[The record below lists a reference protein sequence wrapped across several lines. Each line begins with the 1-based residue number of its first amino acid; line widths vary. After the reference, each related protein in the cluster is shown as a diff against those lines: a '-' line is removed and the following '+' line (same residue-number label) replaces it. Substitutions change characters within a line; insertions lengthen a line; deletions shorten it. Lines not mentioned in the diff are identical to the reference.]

1 MSGTELT
8 PVELQVFLNVVA
20 ATGRDP
26 EAFAVAMDPDG
37 HVHVTGPSGTASY
50 AAGNWITRFGRQL
63 RCVFF
68 DLWSAPPPIRV
79 RR

>member
-1 MSGTELT
+1 MSGTELP
-8 PVELQVFLNVVA
+8 PVEMQVFLNVVA

-50 AAGNWITRFGRQL
+50 AAGNWITRFSRQL
-63 RCVFF
+63 QRGFF
-68 DLWSAPPPIRV
+68 DPRSAPAPIRV

>member
-50 AAGNWITRFGRQL
+50 AAGNWITRFSRQL
-63 RCVFF
+63 QFGFF
-68 DLWSAPPPIRV
+68 ASRSASAPIRV